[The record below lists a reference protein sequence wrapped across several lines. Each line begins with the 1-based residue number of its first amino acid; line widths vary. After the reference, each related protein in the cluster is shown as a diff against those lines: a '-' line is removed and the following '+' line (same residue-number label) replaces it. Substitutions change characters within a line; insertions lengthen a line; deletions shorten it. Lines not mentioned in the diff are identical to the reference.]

1 MAAFYADA
9 DRLAVEK
16 FIGDALLPDA
26 PAQSKMEY
34 DDFVI
39 YLDKGFKGVLPLY
52 FYMEAEGVSEFMA
65 NNPIDEV
72 AE

>member
-1 MAAFYADA
+1 MLFC
-9 DRLAVEK
+9 RM
-16 FIGDALLPDA
+16 P

-52 FYMEAEGVSEFMA
+52 FYVEAVGVSEFMA
-65 NNPIDEV
+65 NNPIE
-72 AE
+72 

>member
-9 DRLAVEK
+9 DRLSVEK
-16 FIGDALLPDA
+16 FMSDAPLPDA

-34 DDFVI
+34 NGFVV
-39 YLDKGFKGVLPLY
+39 YLDKGFKGVLTLY
-52 FYMEAEGVSEFMA
+52 FYVEAVGVSEFMA